1 MSTRP
6 TSAQPPEGVTSGDV
20 ASDDVAGDDVASDS
34 IAGADTQPASKMVR
48 ALKLDR
54 WPGETSVVRKTSTSS
69 VAWSWILAAIIVSV
83 GSIARLS
90 TLALFAAAND
100 DNLWGLLNKWDAARS
115 EERRVGNGGR

>member
-34 IAGADTQPASKMVR
+34 VAGADTRPASKVVR

-54 WPGETSVVRKTSTSS
+54 WPGETSVE
-69 VAWSWILAAIIVSV
+69 I
-83 GSIARLS
+83 
-90 TLALFAAAND
+90 
-100 DNLWGLLNKWDAARS
+100 
-115 EERRVGNGGR
+115 GRAHV